1 MYTGLLHLHS
11 FLRWIIIV
19 LALIAIY
26 RSYTGMT
33 AGRVFSAGDK
43 KIGLFL
49 MTSAHITLLVGLY
62 LWIAGPYGLA
72 NIRNLGFGPV
82 MKERVYRFFAIEHI
96 FGMLIAIV
104 LITIGRGAAKKNIPD
119 LAKFKK
125 IVLVLF
131 SGPGYH
137 SGHCALAI
145 SGRDRQAMVIGAE
158 PL

>member
-43 KIGLFL
+43 KIGLIL
-49 MTSAHITLLVGLY
+49 MTAAHITLLIGLY

-82 MKERVYRFFAIEHI
+82 MKERGYRFFAIEHI

-104 LITIGRGAAKKNIPD
+104 LITVGRGAAKKNIPD
-119 LAKFKK
+119 LAKFKRSFWFF
-125 IVLVLF
+125 LV
-131 SGPGYH
+131 
-137 SGHCALAI
+137 ALVIILATVPWPFRVGI
-145 SGRDRQAMVIGAE
+145 GR
-158 PL
+158 PWL